1 MPEELFENRL
11 TETALGL
18 AVSAVRASL
27 LPRVWILLAA
37 GIFIDRPIMDLLKI
51 ERHVTARSWTA
62 QSWDLLPESMRDF
75 AEKAWLGPLGLV
87 APFLK
92 LLEANNRIEMIQ
104 AFIGILF
111 TVFFWGIIGAA
122 ICRIAITRMA
132 NRPIPGIK
140 SSIAFAWVHRSA
152 IWGPVLTLFLTSLVF
167 FTAILLMGLAQSI
180 PVIGKPLGWIF
191 VPISA
196 ILSVFIATSMVGLVL
211 GWPLSLGAAM
221 AEAEDSFDALSRSQ
235 TYLFQA
241 PVSWLWSFKIGV
253 IVQAITWLVV
263 HKMTWAIVCI
273 LKAGNSL
280 FQSDLPSWTAILP
293 APWNHLIVSSDPIE
307 TWINTIGG
315 LAACWPI
322 AFEFA
327 FAGALYL
334 SLRQRVD
341 GISPRV
347 IFMPGQSEGSFY
359 EESAEF

>member
-253 IVQAITWLVV
+253 IVQAITWL
-263 HKMTWAIVCI
+263 
-273 LKAGNSL
+273 
-280 FQSDLPSWTAILP
+280 AILP